1 MATEMEFI
9 PFKEF
14 VNSLDD
20 SSETPS
26 ADAKAIVCDGE
37 TDPVA
42 VPANANALES
52 FATESDMTEGNVVE
66 VWTPNGKK
74 KLDLSN
80 VGKNIDITSLNTK
93 TTNISA
99 SLAPAFDPTRT
110 SENPYKKNEPVTYTD
125 GKLYVFTS
133 DHYGAW
139 TGSDV
144 VRVDLSASTCFSIVT
159 DNPEYLYAVTDKD
172 GRFLF
177 GIKKDG
183 SIDWVVGIPKP
194 IEEELNKKVN
204 AEIGKSLIN
213 SIFADGVIVTDN
225 PEYLYAVTDKDGRF
239 LFGIKKDGSVE
250 WQKGVP
256 SAIVVELAKKV
267 NFEVGKSLINSD
279 FASVQSSVTN
289 PEFLQVLVDFQDK
302 LLSALNHNGQHVF
315 FSKPIFKGGIDWS
328 KDNLTDLGKVLAE
341 KGVMIGLGDWSN
353 SQSLKMP
360 LPNFGIVN
368 INGSGGMPY
377 TKTQDLNVEFE
388 FWDLN
393 GNYFKKPAVINAQG
407 NSSLIFPKRNVA
419 VDLLNADGS
428 SFKLKIGDWVTQDS
442 FHLKSY
448 YTDITRVR
456 ALAGYYLFKEIMD
469 AKDPRHDR
477 TWKNALWKN
486 TTYIGIGG
494 GVNADSNLKTQ
505 VDDGAVCFPLGFP
518 VVLYYNGEF
527 YGIFCWQLKKHR
539 DNYMMKKSD
548 AKAIHL
554 DGDRLGQDFF
564 RYGTIDWTG
573 FEVRNPKDLVCMDGT
588 AYDGDDPKELI
599 DSTSPYYDGTKKSHK
614 NSKAVKESIIRLSQ
628 AYSVISQ
635 QPTTDEKKAKIAE
648 YFDVDNLVDYQI
660 FNDFIVNGDAFEKNW
675 QWTTWDGEHWFVNP
689 YDLDGMTGVRFTG
702 NSVSAPPATYGGN
715 QTGKPNWLVITYYQ
729 DALNSRY
736 AQLRQSGILS
746 VKNVMDKIS
755 KLVLAVGMD
764 NYEKEFEKWPDTP
777 CNNDLKVNT
786 DYWEVEVDEAGDP
799 IMNKEGV
806 TYYNAQLEYN
816 AGDECL
822 YAVEQ
827 GVAAKYTMR
836 CTNNSIGNPPV
847 LVFAFRDSYER
858 MINYLTLNEQLK
870 DTLYGY
876 QGGQV

>member
-1 MATEMEFI
+1 MAEQIIRPRNFTDTATDSDLQNADNYLWLDTEN
-9 PFKEF
+9 K
-14 VNSLDD
+14 
-20 SSETPS
+20 
-26 ADAKAIVCDGE
+26 AKK
-37 TDPVA
+37 
-42 VPANANALES
+42 
-52 FATESDMTEGNVVE
+52 M
-66 VWTPNGKK
+66 
-74 KLDLSN
+74 
-80 VGKNIDITSLNTK
+80 DITRLAKQSGLDSTNNNVTAL
-93 TTNISA
+93 TTYAQNVA
-99 SLAPAFDPTRT
+99 SSIAPEFDPTKPNDAGGYAYYADEIV
-110 SENPYKKNEPVTYTD
+110 SKNGATYRF
-125 GKLYVFTS
+125 KVNHPS
-133 DHYGAW
+133 GAW
-139 TGSDV
+139 NAAEVERYVAGESLKFFV
-144 VRVDLSASTCFSIVT
+144 VTN
-159 DNPEYLYAVTDKD
+159 NPEYIYAITDKD

-177 GIKKDG
+177 GVKKDG
-183 SIDWVVGIPKP
+183 SVEWAAGIPKP
-194 IEEELNKKVN
+194 VKDSFAVLMQQVMDLVGAKVDKEE
-204 AEIGKSLIN
+204 GKSLIN
-213 SIFADGVIVTDN
+213 SIFSDGVVVTNN
-225 PEYLYAVTDKDGRF
+225 PEFLYAITDKDGRF

-250 WQKGVP
+250 WAAGIPKPVKDSFAVLMQQVMDLVG
-256 SAIVVELAKKV
+256 AKVDK
-267 NFEVGKSLINSD
+267 EEGKSLINSE
-279 FASVQSSVTN
+279 FASVQSSITN
-289 PEFLQVLVDFQDK
+289 PEFLQVLVDLHDK
-302 LLSALNHNGQHVF
+302 LLSALNYNGQHVF

-353 SQSLKMP
+353 SPSLKIP
-360 LPNFGIVN
+360 LPNFGVVN

-407 NSSLIFPKRNVA
+407 NSSLRFPKRNVA

-442 FHLKSY
+442 FHLKAY

-469 AKDPRHDR
+469 SKDPRHDR
-477 TWKNALWKN
+477 TWKDTLWKN
-486 TTYIGIGG
+486 TTYIGVGG

-505 VDDGAVCFPLGFP
+505 FDDGAVCFPLGFP
-518 VVLYYNGEF
+518 IALYYNGAF

-554 DGDRLGQDFF
+554 DGDMLGQAFF
-564 RYGTIDWTG
+564 RYGNIDWTG

-635 QPTTDEKKAKIAE
+635 QATTDEKKAKIEE

-660 FNDFIVNGDAFEKNW
+660 FNDFVANRDAFEKNW
-675 QWTTWDGEHWFVNP
+675 QWTTWDGEHWFANP
-689 YDLDGMTGVRFTG
+689 YDLDAMTGVRFTG
-702 NSVSAPPATYGGN
+702 DNVSAPPATYEGN
-715 QTGKPNWLVITYYQ
+715 QTGKPNWLIITYYQ
-729 DALNSRY
+729 DILNSRY

-755 KLVLAVGMD
+755 KFVLAVGMD

-777 CNNDLKVNT
+777 CNNDLKVNM

-799 IMNKEGV
+799 VMNKEGV
-806 TYYNAQLEYN
+806 AYYDAQHEYN

-836 CTNNSIGNPPV
+836 CTNNSTGNPPV

-858 MINYLTLNEQLK
+858 IINYLTLNQQLK
-870 DTLYGY
+870 DSLYGY